1 MYVNITTIRTGNTM
15 KTLYTTDKNFI
26 KQIQKYLR
34 KDEYVFIIYEGKKKY
49 KSKRIDFVTVNM
61 YIDDTDITTEVS
73 LFNKYDYTG
82 VTKIEIEKKPK

>member
-1 MYVNITTIRTGNTM
+1 M

-34 KDEYVFIIYEGKKKY
+34 KDEYSFIIYEGKKKY
-49 KSKRIDFVTVNM
+49 KNRRIDFVTVNM
-61 YIDDTDITTEVS
+61 YVDDTSITTEVS
-73 LFNKYDYTG
+73 LFDKTWDYTG

>member
-1 MYVNITTIRTGNTM
+1 M

-34 KDEYVFIIYEGKKKY
+34 KDEYSFIIYEGKKKY
-49 KSKRIDFVTVNM
+49 KNRRIDFVTVNM
-61 YIDDTDITTEVS
+61 YVDDTSIDTEIS
-73 LFNKYDYTG
+73 LFDKTWDYTG